1 MSTEQKAPSAGPT
14 AEQTERRPLRRGL
27 YQALLLA
34 VIMFSA
40 LGLYLTVL
48 KWRGP
53 AAAVVTKT
61 RWDDWLPFSPAWV
74 WVYLIPYLIGPLAA
88 AWLRWE
94 TFTWFVRRGL
104 VLVFISLAIFVVYP
118 TKTERPPLADETG
131 DGRLTAAAYNHMAT
145 IDQPP
150 ANAAPSLHVSLTCLM
165 FWALVRDYPRMWPMT
180 LPAVAVVWLATL
192 LTWQHH
198 LIDVATGVLL
208 GSVLALPWPARGAAH
223 KQ

>member
-1 MSTEQKAPSAGPT
+1 MSTEQTAQSAEPT
-14 AEQTERRPLRRGL
+14 NEKTQGRPVRRGL

-34 VIMFSA
+34 VIMFAS
-40 LGLYLTVL
+40 LGFYLAVI

-53 AAAVVTKT
+53 AADVVTKT

-74 WVYLIPYLIGPLAA
+74 WVYLIPYLIGPLVA

-118 TKTERPPLADETG
+118 TKTERPPLADEAS
-131 DGRLTAAAYNHMAT
+131 DGPLTAAAYNHMAT

-150 ANAAPSLHVSLTCLM
+150 ANAAPSLHVSLTCLL
-165 FWALVRDYPRMWPMT
+165 FWALVRDFPRVWPVSLAGVT
-180 LPAVAVVWLATL
+180 VVWLATL

-208 GSVLALPWPARGAAH
+208 GSVLALPWPAWGAAH